1 MIRLWAILFG
11 LAVAIAAGVVVKTTF
26 AKASAQFERH
36 IQAGPEDL
44 EAATRQLSGSAL
56 AGGGNLVRS
65 HRHLSSLFLSQV
77 RKGDL

>member
-1 MIRLWAILFG
+1 MIRVWAILFG

-36 IQAGPEDL
+36 IQAGPEDF

-65 HRHLSSLFLSQV
+65 HRQISSRFLSSGSEGVF
-77 RKGDL
+77 

>member
-1 MIRLWAILFG
+1 MIRVWAILFG

-36 IQAGPEDL
+36 IQAGPEDF

-65 HRHLSSLFLSQV
+65 HLQVSSRFLSSGSEGSL
-77 RKGDL
+77 